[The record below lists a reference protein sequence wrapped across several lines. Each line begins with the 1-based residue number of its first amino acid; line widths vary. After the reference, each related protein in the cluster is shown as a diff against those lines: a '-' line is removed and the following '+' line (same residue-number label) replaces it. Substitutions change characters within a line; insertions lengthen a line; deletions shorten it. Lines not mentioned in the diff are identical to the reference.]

1 MKHSLIALTVVAV
14 LTGCSGKQDQQA
26 VTYPQMP
33 VQQPQVVQPQVAGQP
48 VQQVQQA
55 PVQYQQQ
62 PQMMAQ
68 PAPQVIVQQ
77 PAQPVIVQ
85 NQHDNT
91 GSMLA
96 AGALGYMLGSAGNNN
111 RSYDDVH
118 RYDRV
123 AQAPQREV
131 VREKVIIKEKL
142 VQAPTPVPAPAVPAQ
157 KPVPI
162 YQAAPKPIVTS
173 AAFAPGKYSQPSQPY
188 KVNTPTYSYKSSPT
202 MSTRR

>member
-1 MKHSLIALTVVAV
+1 MKHSLIALAVVAA
-14 LTGCSGKQDQQA
+14 LAGCNDKQDQQVA
-26 VTYPQMP
+26 TYPQTP
-33 VQQPQVVQPQVAGQP
+33 AQAQQPQVVQPQVAGQP
-48 VQQVQQA
+48 VQQAQQA

-62 PQMMAQ
+62 PQVVAQ

-91 GSMLA
+91 GNMLA

-123 AQAPQREV
+123 AQAPQREI

-142 VQAPTPVPAPAVPAQ
+142 VQAPAPVAPAQ
-157 KPVPI
+157 KPVPT
-162 YQAAPKPIVTS
+162 YQTAPKPIVTS
-173 AAFAPGKYSQPSQPY
+173 AVPAPSKYSQPSQPY
-188 KVNTPTYSYKSSPT
+188 KMNTPTYSYKSP
-202 MSTRR
+202 STTSTKH